1 MRSLFK
7 TTAGKATCC
16 AILLVAL
23 IVPSTA
29 FVNAGSSDTQSVRTE
44 QVTTTTIDPG
54 PSQEDID
61 KLNTAIWVNKTNET
75 ILWIELTNQKIWID
89 NTNAR
94 LAAEEAARERKAE
107 QASRQAA
114 PRASANTPGNGRCGG
129 NLPPCCVMQRE
140 SGGNITAQN
149 PTSSAS
155 GKWQVI
161 SSTWNGYMGY
171 PSAAS
176 APEWVQD
183 QFAAQLWA
191 GGAGSG
197 HWGGGC

>member
-7 TTAGKATCC
+7 TLA
-16 AILLVAL
+16 LLMLVLLPVAL
-23 IVPSTA
+23 TSCSNGTQAEAERVTA
-29 FVNAGSSDTQSVRTE
+29 SAE
-44 QVTTTTIDPG
+44 ATTTTTDPG
-54 PSQEDID
+54 PSKADLQKVWIAVQTNRDTERWN
-61 KLNTAIWVNKTNET
+61 NTIKWVNTTN
-75 ILWIELTNQKIWID
+75 WVD
-89 NTNAR
+89 ATNAR
-94 LAAEEAARERKAE
+94 LAAEEAARQKELAAEKA
-107 QASRQAA
+107 ASN
-114 PRASANTPGNGRCGG
+114 PPSMNTPGNGRCGG
-129 NLPPCCVMQRE
+129 NLPPCCLMNRE

-191 GGAGSG
+191 GGAGSS